1 MKFKYLLIASLA
13 LSACA
18 REQLDT
24 VQADSTDA
32 EESSASEDA
41 AYQSGLSYILFS
53 DEMIDLVEAD
63 LSSGSTTTKSSGL
76 NEALEELG
84 VSSIERLFPD
94 AGEYE
99 PRARRFG
106 LHKWY
111 KLRYDESVSLTKA
124 GESLASI
131 EGVEEVERVQKIKPL
146 TFNDP
151 YFSYQWHYG
160 TADDYYG
167 INLQKAW
174 DEYTVGSDDVIV
186 AIVDGGIQSTH
197 EDLKGTCL
205 SEDEGACSF
214 VSGYDLTPMAH
225 GTHVAGTIGCLNNNN
240 RGLCGI
246 AGGDYKS
253 GIDGVRL
260 LSCMIFV
267 EDGDDTYSGDA
278 ASAITWAADHGAVVC
293 NNSWGYDADYNGD
306 GTVSEA
312 EANTYRNSTVPTS
325 VQTAIDYFIEYAG
338 CDNDGNQL
346 EDSPMKGGLVVF
358 AAGNDAIDWGNPAYY
373 EPVLAVG
380 ATDENGDQAYFSN
393 YGDWVDIAAPGY
405 WVYSTYTGNQYAG
418 MAGTS
423 MACPHVSG
431 VAALVLA
438 YRGRQ
443 GYTPDML
450 KEAIIGGANYDILD
464 SSTEIGPLLDA
475 YGAITWEDVAGIVPP
490 EISSYGVS
498 ACGNVLTFSW
508 EVEAD
513 SDGIMADSYITLAT
527 TDYDLLGDIDL
538 DNIPSGVTTA
548 TLARAD
554 STVGTSLSLQMKDLE
569 FDTPYYVTMVSR
581 HKNGNYSALS
591 EVKSISTTENNPPV
605 FTFSDGDS
613 YSVHAHQSLEV
624 SFTVADPEGYEG
636 ISVRISSDTGG
647 AASLSETSDGAYSI
661 SINSQGADAGTYSLS
676 LTAEDYH
683 GGVSTYKISYQLLP
697 NHAPTLLSD
706 IPNVIFTSLKDNIT
720 LNLYDYFTDEDGETL
735 SCTLSESTS
744 GVVSYTISN
753 QLLLIEAKGY
763 GTVTL
768 TVTATD
774 TLGESTSASFIV
786 LVRSSSAIVDA
797 YPNPVKTT
805 LYIRTGEEALSTGV
819 KLVSETGKEVYSATA
834 LTSAFSPLAVDVSS
848 FAAGKYLLYV
858 DYDGNE
864 YELSIVK
871 L

>member
-1 MKFKYLLIASLA
+1 MKVRYILVALLA
-13 LSACA
+13 LTACV
-18 REQLDT
+18 REQLT
-24 VQADSTDA
+24 TEPAD
-32 EESSASEDA
+32 EQESSVTADA
-41 AYQSGLSYILFS
+41 AYQAGLSYVLFS
-53 DEMIDLVEAD
+53 DEMIDLVEGD
-63 LSSGSTTTKSSGL
+63 LASGGITTKSEGL

-84 VSSIERLFPD
+84 VTSIQRLFPD

-111 KLRYDESVSLTKA
+111 KVTYDESVSLTKA
-124 GESLASI
+124 GESLSGV

-160 TADDYYG
+160 TAEDSYG
-167 INLQKAW
+167 INLQKVW

-186 AIVDGGIQSTH
+186 AVIDGGIQSNH

-214 VSGYDLTPMAH
+214 VDGYELTPMGH

-267 EDGDDTYSGDA
+267 EDGNDTYSGDA

-306 GTVSEA
+306 GTISQA
-312 EANTYRNSTVPTS
+312 EADTYRASTIPSS
-325 VQTAIDYFIEYAG
+325 VQTAIDYFIQYAG

-358 AAGNDAIDWGNPAYY
+358 AAGNDELDWGNPAYY

-380 ATDENGDQAYFSN
+380 ATDEDGNQAYFSN
-393 YGDWVDIAAPGY
+393 YGDWVDLAAPGY
-405 WVYSTYTGNQYAG
+405 YVYSTYTGNQYAG

-438 YRGRQ
+438 YRGRE

-450 KEAIIGGANYDILD
+450 KEALIYGANYDILD

-475 YGAITWEDVAGIVPP
+475 YGAITWEDISSLVPP
-490 EISSYGVS
+490 EISSYSVS
-498 ACGNVLTFSW
+498 ATGNVLTFQW

-513 SDGIMADSYITLAT
+513 SDGNMADKYLALAT
-527 TDYDLLGDIDL
+527 TDESLLSGIDL
-538 DNIPSGVTTA
+538 DEIPSGVTTVSLDRSDETA
-548 TLARAD
+548 GTTLSID
-554 STVGTSLSLQMKDLE
+554 ITDLE
-569 FDTPYYVTMVSR
+569 FSTRYYVSMASYMR
-581 HKNGNYSALS
+581 NGIYSALS
-591 EVKSISTTENNPPV
+591 EVTAISTTENNPPE
-605 FTFSDGDS
+605 FTFPDGDS
-613 YSVHAHQSLEV
+613 YSVHAHETLTV
-624 SFTVADPEGYEG
+624 SFTVVDPEGYDG
-636 ISVRISSDTGG
+636 LSVEISSDTGG
-647 AASLSETSDGAYSI
+647 AVTLSEDSDGQYSLSIYG
-661 SINSQGADAGTYSLS
+661 QGADAGTYY
-676 LTAEDYH
+676 LTLLAEDIY
-683 GGVSTYKISYQLLP
+683 GGVSSYTISYELLP
-697 NHAPTLLSD
+697 NHAPTLANEFS
-706 IPNVIFTSLKDNIT
+706 NVLFTSLKDELTISS
-720 LNLYDYFTDEDGETL
+720 LGDYFSDEDGESL
-735 SCTLSESTS
+735 SYTLSESTS
-744 GVVSYTISN
+744 GIISYTLISPT
-753 QLLLIEAKGY
+753 LYLEAKSY
-763 GTVTL
+763 GSVTV

-774 TLGESTSASFIV
+774 ALGESVSASFVV
-786 LVRSSSAIVDA
+786 LVRSGSATVDA

-805 LYIRTGEEALSTGV
+805 LYVRTGEEALSTDV
-819 KLVSETGKEVYSATA
+819 KLVSETGQKVYSATA
-834 LTSAFSPLAVDVSS
+834 TTSAFSPHAIDVSS
-848 FAAGKYLLYV
+848 FAAGKYILTVVY
-858 DYDGNE
+858 GGAT

-871 L
+871 I